1 MCQQG
6 ISSIQHMGE
15 WRFLVFPQ
23 GNGRVHAA
31 KSDMAAIILTGTGR
45 VHFFVVLAH
54 QSLAALR
61 VSQIQSLKAS
71 RIACCFEPP
80 GWSPWHSARG
90 ALFRLRPLWC
100 HRYGHPAGSGILQ
113 NLVGVGAAGSVGGIG
128 CHIVVGYRR
137 FPLDLPFSGKGR
149 IVDLDTALEIKRGV
163 KGLIH
168 KLLDI
173 FLVNPGSAQTHLDL
187 RRIQVF
193 GLGGGK
199 SLPLTAKRVLL
210 CRPLRLT
217 QFAAYIAG
225 KVFISSHIMG
235 FRPVPAVPVHG
246 RSRLAVLRPV
256 LLFFSGK
263 LAHIVHIH
271 AGFFRDGHRQ
281 CFACRIH
288 SSHRLMGLDGPFGEH
303 IRLAFQLSVLVDD
316 FQRTEQVIGRIICI
330 GQSVCTVI
338 DETIFAEKLS

>member
-6 ISSIQHMGE
+6 ITAIQHMGDGA
-15 WRFLVFPQ
+15 FLVFPQ
-23 GNGRVHAA
+23 GNGWVHAA

-61 VSQIQSLKAS
+61 VSPDPIPKGFPDRLLFLGSQGGLLGVQHA
-71 RIACCFEPP
+71 
-80 GWSPWHSARG
+80 
-90 ALFRLRPLWC
+90 ALFSVCVL
-100 HRYGHPAGSGILQ
+100 YGVIDTDISQVQAVLQ
-113 NLVGVGAAGSVGGIG
+113 NLVGIGTAGSVGGVG
-128 CHIVVGYRR
+128 CHIVVGYGR

-163 KGLIH
+163 EGLVH
-168 KLLDI
+168 KLLDVL
-173 FLVNPGSAQTHLDL
+173 FVDPGSAQTHLDL

-199 SLPLTAKRVLL
+199 SFHIDCINRVLL

-235 FRPVPAVPVHG
+235 CAVFLQL
-246 RSRLAVLRPV
+246 SRYTEDHALQ
-256 LLFFSGK
+256 FSGQFFFCFSAK
-263 LAHIVHIH
+263 LAHIAHIH
-271 AGFFRDGHRQ
+271 AGFF
-281 CFACRIH
+281 
-288 SSHRLMGLDGPFGEH
+288 
-303 IRLAFQLSVLVDD
+303 
-316 FQRTEQVIGRIICI
+316 
-330 GQSVCTVI
+330 
-338 DETIFAEKLS
+338 